1 MAEIRADR
9 DRFVAFAFAAADLL
23 IELDAKRRI
32 VFATGAAQSLI
43 GLAAA
48 KLAGRHFLDLFP
60 PTDQSFATRV
70 LDGLTEAE
78 RIEPVAIALARPDGG
93 TTRVWLGG
101 CRFGGNESNYFL
113 AVSHLITPLSAEAEG
128 GRDPETR
135 LLDAD
140 ALPDVLKR
148 VSQSSGGDEPVALTM
163 LHLDGLS
170 ALQQR
175 LGDQRRSELMSE
187 IGAVLRLNSSGGD
200 AAAQI
205 SDTGFALVQRPG
217 LDSGAIE
224 AELASITA
232 AAAPNRRPLAVRTA
246 QVVIEAA
253 DLEDKNAAQA
263 LAYCVKKFSQSDGRD
278 FSLASLE
285 EALAG
290 MVDETLDRV
299 AQMRSTVSSGDFSLV
314 FQPIV
319 DLESGGVH
327 HFEVLSRFAPGES
340 PYEFI
345 LFSEEVG
352 MAAELDLAVCE
363 KVVKLMSSTP
373 TAAPVAVNLSG
384 KSMASLPF
392 MTRLARLL
400 ADAKINRS
408 KLMFEITESSAIDNL
423 DQADTFLQGLRKL
436 GHRIC
441 LDDFGAGFGAYTYLR
456 RFEIDFVKLDGPFL
470 KNGMNNMRDRSL
482 LRSIAAV
489 CAELGAK
496 TIGEM
501 IETREEAYAAAGL
514 GVDYGQGYYFGRP
527 LTSPTLPPL
536 PAPGAIVF

>member
-43 GLAAA
+43 GLSAA
-48 KLAGRHFLDLFP
+48 KLSGRAFLDLFP
-60 PTDQSFATRV
+60 APERGFATRV
-70 LDGLTEAE
+70 LDGLAEAE
-78 RIEPVAIALARPDGG
+78 RIEPVSIPLARADGG
-93 TTRVWLGG
+93 MTRVWLGG
-101 CRFGGNESNYFL
+101 CRFGGSGSNYYL
-113 AVSHLITPLSAEAEG
+113 AVSHLTIPLSPEAEDA
-128 GRDPETR
+128 RNPQTR
-135 LLDAD
+135 LLDAG

-148 VSQSSGGDEPVALTM
+148 ASDAAGGEAPVALTM
-163 LHLDGLS
+163 LHLDGLD

-175 LGDQRRSELMSE
+175 LTGERRAELMGE
-187 IGAVLRLNSSGGD
+187 IGAVLRLSSAGGD

-205 SDTGFALVQRPG
+205 SGTDFALVQRPG
-217 LDSGAIE
+217 LDADAIQ

-232 AAAPNRRPLAVRTA
+232 AAAPNRRPLAMRTA
-246 QVVIEAA
+246 QVAINAV
-253 DLEDKNAAQA
+253 DLDDESAAQA
-263 LAYCVKKFSQSDGRD
+263 LAYCVRKFSQSDGQD

-285 EALAG
+285 QALAG
-290 MVDETLDRV
+290 MVDQTLDRV
-299 AQMRSTVSSGDFSLV
+299 AKLRTTVTSGDFSLV

-319 DLESGGVH
+319 SLETGGVH

-363 KVVKLMSSTP
+363 KVLTLMTGSP
-373 TAAPVAVNLSG
+373 GAAPIAVNLSG
-384 KSMASLPF
+384 KSLASLPF
-392 MTRLARLL
+392 MSRLARLL
-400 ADAKINRS
+400 TDARIDRK
-408 KLMFEITESSAIDNL
+408 KLMFEITESGAIDNL
-423 DQADTFLQGLRKL
+423 DQANGFLQNLRKL

-456 RFEIDFVKLDGPFL
+456 RFEIDYVKLDGPFL
-470 KNGMNNMRDRSL
+470 KSGMSNPRDSAL
-482 LRSIAAV
+482 LRSIATV
-489 CAELGAK
+489 CAELGAE

-514 GVDYGQGYYFGRP
+514 GVTHGQGYYFGRP
-527 LTSPTLPPL
+527 VASPTLPPM
-536 PAPGAIVF
+536 PARGATGF

>member
-43 GLAAA
+43 GIAAA
-48 KLAGRHFLDLFP
+48 KLTGRHFLDLFP
-60 PTDQSFATRV
+60 SGDRGFATRV

-78 RIEPVAIALARPDGG
+78 RIEPVALALARPDGG
-93 TTRVWLGG
+93 ATRVWLGG
-101 CRFGGNESNYFL
+101 CRFGGNQSNYFL
-113 AVSHLITPLSAEAEG
+113 AISHLISPLSAEIEE
-128 GRDPETR
+128 GRDPESR
-135 LLDAD
+135 LLDGN

-148 VSQSSGGDEPVALTM
+148 VSQSTGDQPVALTM

-187 IGAVLRLNSSGGD
+187 IGAVLRLSSTGGD

-205 SDTGFALVQRPG
+205 SDQQFALVQRPG
-217 LDSGAIE
+217 VDSDTIE
-224 AELASITA
+224 AELATITA
-232 AAAPNRRPLAVRTA
+232 AASPNRRPLAMRSA
-246 QVVIEAA
+246 QVVVEAA
-253 DLEDKNAAQA
+253 DLDDKNAAQA
-263 LAYCVKKFSQSDGRD
+263 LAYCVRKFSESDGRD

-299 AQMRSTVSSGDFSLV
+299 AQMRATVSSGDFSLV

-319 DLESGGVH
+319 DLESGEVH
-327 HFEVLSRFAPGES
+327 HYEVLSRFAPGES
-340 PYEFI
+340 PYDYI

-363 KVVKLMSSTP
+363 KVVRLMAGTP
-373 TAAPVAVNLSG
+373 SAAPVAVNLSG
-384 KSMASLPF
+384 KSMTSAPF
-392 MTRLARLL
+392 MTRLTRLL
-400 ADAKINRS
+400 ADARVDRT

-423 DQADTFLQGLRKL
+423 DQADVFLQRLRAL

-441 LDDFGAGFGAYTYLR
+441 LDDFGAGFAAYTYLR

-470 KNGMNNMRDRSL
+470 KNGMSNMRDRSL

-489 CAELGAK
+489 CAELGAR

-514 GVDYGQGYYFGRP
+514 GVNFGQGYFFGRP
-527 LTSPTLPPL
+527 LTSAAMPPQPL
-536 PAPGAIVF
+536 PGALAL

>member
-23 IELDAKRRI
+23 IELDAKRRV

-43 GLAAA
+43 GMSAA
-48 KLAGRHFLDLFP
+48 KLSGRHFIDLFP
-60 PTDQSFATRV
+60 APERGFAGRV
-70 LDGLTEAE
+70 LDGLSDAE
-78 RIEPVAIALARPDGG
+78 RIEPVSIPLARADGG

-101 CRFGGNESNYFL
+101 CRFGGNGSNYFL
-113 AVSHLITPLSAEAEG
+113 AISHLTIPLSSEAEDA
-128 GRDPETR
+128 RNPQTR

-148 VSQSSGGDEPVALTM
+148 VSEASSGETPVALTM
-163 LHLDGLS
+163 LHLDGLE
-170 ALQQR
+170 ALQRR
-175 LGDQRRSELMSE
+175 LTVQRRAELMGE
-187 IGAVLRLNSSGGD
+187 IGAVLRLSSAGGD

-205 SDTGFALVQRPG
+205 SGTDFALVQRPG
-217 LDSGAIE
+217 LDSEAIQ

-232 AAAPNRRPLAVRTA
+232 AAAPNRRPLAMRTA
-246 QVVIEAA
+246 QVAINAV
-253 DLEDKNAAQA
+253 DLDDESAAQA
-263 LAYCVKKFSQSDGRD
+263 LAYCVKKFSQSDGKD

-285 EALAG
+285 QALAG
-290 MVDETLDRV
+290 MVDQTLDRV
-299 AQMRSTVSSGDFSLV
+299 AKLRTTVTSGDFSLV

-319 DLESGGVH
+319 SLETGVVH

-363 KVVKLMSSTP
+363 KVLKLMAGSP
-373 TAAPVAVNLSG
+373 GAAPIAVNLSG

-392 MTRLARLL
+392 MSRLARLL
-400 ADAKINRS
+400 TEARIDRR

-423 DQADTFLQGLRKL
+423 DQADGFLQNLRKL

-456 RFEIDFVKLDGPFL
+456 RFEIDYVKLDGPFL
-470 KNGMNNMRDRSL
+470 KSGMSNTRDSAL
-482 LRSIAAV
+482 LRSITRV
-489 CAELGAK
+489 CEELGAE

-514 GVDYGQGYYFGRP
+514 GVTHGQGYYFGRP
-527 LTSPTLPPL
+527 LTSPTLPHM
-536 PAPGAIVF
+536 PAPGEMSF

>member
-48 KLAGRHFLDLFP
+48 KLAGRHFMDLFP
-60 PTDQSFATRV
+60 PSDQGFAGRV

-78 RIEPVAIALARPDGG
+78 RIEPVAIPLARPDGG

-101 CRFGGNESNYFL
+101 CRFGGEGSNYFL
-113 AVSHLITPLSAEAEG
+113 AISHLITPLSDAVEEA
-128 GRDPETR
+128 RDPETR
-135 LLDAD
+135 LLDAE

-148 VSQSSGGDEPVALTM
+148 VSQSTGDGPVSLTM
-163 LHLDGLS
+163 LHLDGLEG
-170 ALQQR
+170 LQQR
-175 LGDQRRSELMSE
+175 LTEQRRSELMGE
-187 IGAVLRLNSSGGD
+187 IGAVLRLSSTGGD

-205 SDTGFALVQRPG
+205 SDSGFALVPRPG

-232 AAAPNRRPLAVRTA
+232 AAAPNRRPLAVRSA

-345 LFSEEVG
+345 VFSEEVG

-363 KVVKLMSSTP
+363 KVVKLMTGSP
-373 TAAPVAVNLSG
+373 AAAPIAVNLSG

-400 ADAKINRS
+400 ADAPIDRT

-423 DQADTFLQGLRKL
+423 DQADTFLQSLRAL

-456 RFEIDFVKLDGPFL
+456 RFEIDYVKLDGPFL

-482 LRSIAAV
+482 LRSIATV
-489 CAELGAK
+489 CEELGAK

-514 GVDYGQGYYFGRP
+514 GVNFGQGYYFGRP
-527 LTSPTLPPL
+527 LTSPTLPPM
-536 PAPGAIVF
+536 PTPGAMAF

>member
-43 GLAAA
+43 GVSAA
-48 KLAGRHFLDLFP
+48 KLSGRHFIDLFP
-60 PTDQSFATRV
+60 APERGFAMRV
-70 LDGLTEAE
+70 LDGLAEAE
-78 RIEPVAIALARPDGG
+78 RIEPVSIPLARVDGG

-101 CRFGGNESNYFL
+101 CRFGGGGSNYFL
-113 AVSHLITPLSAEAEG
+113 AVSHLTIPLSPEAEDA
-128 GRDPETR
+128 RNPQTR
-135 LLDAD
+135 LLDAE

-148 VSQSSGGDEPVALTM
+148 ASEAAGGEAPVALTM
-163 LHLDGLS
+163 LHLDGLD

-175 LGDQRRSELMSE
+175 LTGERRAELMGE
-187 IGAVLRLNSSGGD
+187 IGAVLRLSSAGGD

-205 SDTGFALVQRPG
+205 SGTDFALVQRPG
-217 LDSGAIE
+217 LDADAIQ

-232 AAAPNRRPLAVRTA
+232 AAAPNRRPLAMRTA
-246 QVVIEAA
+246 QVAISAA
-253 DLEDKNAAQA
+253 DLDDVGAAQA
-263 LAYCVKKFSQSDGRD
+263 LAYCVRKFSQSDGKD

-285 EALAG
+285 QALAG
-290 MVDETLDRV
+290 MVDQTLDRV
-299 AQMRSTVSSGDFSLV
+299 AKLRTTVTSGDFSLV

-319 DLESGGVH
+319 SLETGGVH

-363 KVVKLMSSTP
+363 KVLKLMAGSP
-373 TAAPVAVNLSG
+373 GAAPIAVNLSG
-384 KSMASLPF
+384 KSLASLPF
-392 MTRLARLL
+392 MNRLARLL
-400 ADAKINRS
+400 TEARIDRR

-423 DQADTFLQGLRKL
+423 DQANGFLQNLRKL

-456 RFEIDFVKLDGPFL
+456 RFEIDYVKLDGPFL
-470 KNGMNNMRDRSL
+470 KSGMSNPRDSAL
-482 LRSIAAV
+482 LRSITTV
-489 CAELGAK
+489 CAELGAE

-514 GVDYGQGYYFGRP
+514 GVTHGQGYYFGRP
-527 LTSPTLPPL
+527 VASPALPAL
-536 PAPGAIVF
+536 PAPGASSF

>member
-43 GLAAA
+43 GLSAA
-48 KLAGRHFLDLFP
+48 KLSGRAFLDLFP
-60 PTDQSFATRV
+60 APERGFATRV
-70 LDGLTEAE
+70 LDGLAEAE
-78 RIEPVAIALARPDGG
+78 RIEPVSIPLARADGG
-93 TTRVWLGG
+93 MTRVWLGG
-101 CRFGGNESNYFL
+101 CRFGGSGSNYYL
-113 AVSHLITPLSAEAEG
+113 AVSHLTIPLSPEAEDA
-128 GRDPETR
+128 RNPQTR
-135 LLDAD
+135 LLDAG

-148 VSQSSGGDEPVALTM
+148 ASDAAGGEAPVALTM
-163 LHLDGLS
+163 LHLDGLD

-175 LGDQRRSELMSE
+175 LTGERRAELMGE
-187 IGAVLRLNSSGGD
+187 IGAVLRLSSAGGD

-205 SDTGFALVQRPG
+205 SGTDFALVQRPG
-217 LDSGAIE
+217 LDADAIQ

-232 AAAPNRRPLAVRTA
+232 AAAPNRRPLAMRTA
-246 QVVIEAA
+246 QVAINAV
-253 DLEDKNAAQA
+253 DLDDESAAQA
-263 LAYCVKKFSQSDGRD
+263 LAYCVRKFSQSDGQD

-285 EALAG
+285 QALAG
-290 MVDETLDRV
+290 MVDQTLDRV
-299 AQMRSTVSSGDFSLV
+299 AKLRTTVTSGDFSLV

-319 DLESGGVH
+319 SLETGGVH

-363 KVVKLMSSTP
+363 KVLKLMAGSP
-373 TAAPVAVNLSG
+373 GAAPIAVNLSG
-384 KSMASLPF
+384 KSLASLPF
-392 MTRLARLL
+392 MSRLARLL
-400 ADAKINRS
+400 TDARIDRK
-408 KLMFEITESSAIDNL
+408 KLMFEITESGAIDNL
-423 DQADTFLQGLRKL
+423 DQANGFLQNLRKL

-456 RFEIDFVKLDGPFL
+456 RFEIDYVKLDGPFL
-470 KNGMNNMRDRSL
+470 KSGMSNPRDSAL
-482 LRSIAAV
+482 LRSIATV
-489 CAELGAK
+489 CAELGAE

-514 GVDYGQGYYFGRP
+514 GVTHGQGYYFGRP
-527 LTSPTLPPL
+527 VASPTLPPM
-536 PAPGAIVF
+536 PARGATGF

>member
-23 IELDAKRRI
+23 IELDANRRI
-32 VFATGAAQSLI
+32 VFATGAAQTLI
-43 GLAAA
+43 GVAASA
-48 KLAGRHFLDLFP
+48 LVGRPFVGLFP
-60 PTDQSFATRV
+60 PADQSFAARV
-70 LDGLTEAE
+70 LDGLAQTE
-78 RIEPVAIALARPDGG
+78 RIEPIVIPLARPDGG
-93 TTRVWLGG
+93 ATRVSLGG
-101 CRFGGNESNYFL
+101 CRFGGATSHYYL
-113 AVSHLITPLSAEAEG
+113 SLSHLVAPFSAEIEE
-128 GRDPETR
+128 GRDPQTR
-135 LLDAD
+135 LLDAE

-148 VSQSSGGDEPVALTM
+148 VSQATGDASVSLTM
-163 LHLDGLS
+163 LHLEGLS

-175 LGDQRRSELMSE
+175 LSEERRNELMGE
-187 IGAVLRLNSSGGD
+187 IGAVLRLSSSGGD
-200 AAAQI
+200 AATQI
-205 SDTGFALVQRPG
+205 SDSEFALVQRPG

-232 AAAPNRRPLAVRTA
+232 AASPNRRPLSVRSA
-246 QVVIEAA
+246 QVVVEAA
-253 DLEDKNAAQA
+253 DLADKNAAQA
-263 LAYCVKKFSQSDGRD
+263 LAYCVKKFSESDGRD

-285 EALAG
+285 DALAG

-299 AQMRSTVSSGDFSLV
+299 AQMRTTVSSGDFSLV

-319 DLESGGVH
+319 DLESGEVH

-345 LFSEEVG
+345 VFSEEVG

-363 KVVKLMSSTP
+363 KVVRLMASTP
-373 TAAPVAVNLSG
+373 MAAPVAINLSG
-384 KSMASLPF
+384 KSMANQAF
-392 MTRLARLL
+392 MTRLIRLL
-400 ADAKINRS
+400 ADAQINRS
-408 KLMFEITESSAIDNL
+408 KLLFEITESGAIDDF
-423 DQADTFLQGLRKL
+423 DQADAFLQHLRGL

-456 RFEIDFVKLDGPFL
+456 RFAIDFVKLDGLFL
-470 KNGMNNMRDRSL
+470 KDGMNNMRDQSL

-489 CAELGAK
+489 CAELGAQ

-514 GVDYGQGYYFGRP
+514 GVDFGQGYFFGRP

-536 PAPGAIVF
+536 PPPGSAAF

>member
-43 GLAAA
+43 GVAAS
-48 KLAGRHFLDLFP
+48 KLGGRHFLDLFP
-60 PTDQSFATRV
+60 PADQGFATRV
-70 LDGLTEAE
+70 LDGLTESE
-78 RIEPVAIALARPDGG
+78 RIEPAALALARPDGG

-113 AVSHLITPLSAEAEG
+113 ALSHLVAPLPSDVED
-128 GRDPETR
+128 GRDPQTR
-135 LLDAD
+135 LLDAA

-148 VSQSSGGDEPVALTM
+148 VSQSTGDQPVSLTM
-163 LHLDGLS
+163 LHLDGLT

-175 LGDQRRSELMSE
+175 LGEQRRNELMSE
-187 IGAVLRLNSSGGD
+187 IGAVLRLSSTGGD

-205 SDTGFALVQRPG
+205 SDQEFALVQRPG
-217 LDSGAIE
+217 VDSEAIE
-224 AELASITA
+224 AELATITA
-232 AAAPNRRPLAVRTA
+232 AASPSRRPLAMRSA
-246 QVVIEAA
+246 QVVVDAA
-253 DLEDKNAAQA
+253 DLADKNAAQA

-299 AQMRSTVSSGDFSLV
+299 AEMRATVSSGDFSLV

-319 DLESGGVH
+319 DLESGCVH
-327 HFEVLSRFAPGES
+327 HFEVLSRFTPGES
-340 PYEFI
+340 PYDYI
-345 LFSEEVG
+345 VFSEEVG

-363 KVVKLMSSTP
+363 KVVRLMAGAP

-392 MTRLARLL
+392 MTRLTRLL
-400 ADAKINRS
+400 ADARIDRT

-423 DQADTFLQGLRKL
+423 DQADAFLQGLRTL

-470 KNGMNNMRDRSL
+470 KNGMNNMRDRAL

-489 CAELGAK
+489 CGELGAR

-514 GVDYGQGYYFGRP
+514 GVNFGQGYFFGRP
-527 LTSPTLPPL
+527 LTSPTLPPRPESDAAGL
-536 PAPGAIVF
+536 

>member
-43 GLAAA
+43 GVSAAN
-48 KLAGRHFLDLFP
+48 LAGRHFIDLFP
-60 PTDQSFATRV
+60 AAERGFATRV
-70 LDGLTEAE
+70 LDGLSDAE
-78 RIEPVAIALARPDGG
+78 RIEPVSIPLARVDGG
-93 TTRVWLGG
+93 AARVWLGG
-101 CRFGGNESNYFL
+101 CRFGGNASHYFL
-113 AVSHLITPLSAEAEG
+113 AVSHLTIPLSPEAEDA
-128 GRDPETR
+128 RNPQTR
-135 LLDAD
+135 LLDAE

-148 VSQSSGGDEPVALTM
+148 VSEAAGSEAPVALTM
-163 LHLDGLS
+163 LHLDGLQ

-175 LGDQRRSELMSE
+175 LTDQRRAELMGE
-187 IGAVLRLNSSGGD
+187 IGAVLRLSSAGGD

-205 SDTGFALVQRPG
+205 SETDFALVQRPG
-217 LDSGAIE
+217 LDANAIQ

-232 AAAPNRRPLAVRTA
+232 AAAPNRRPLAMRTA
-246 QVVIEAA
+246 QVAINAA
-253 DLEDKNAAQA
+253 DLDDESAAQA
-263 LAYCVKKFSQSDGRD
+263 LAYCVKKFSQTDGKD

-285 EALAG
+285 QALAG
-290 MVDETLDRV
+290 MVDQTLDRV
-299 AQMRSTVSSGDFSLV
+299 AKLRTTVTSGDFSLV

-319 DLESGGVH
+319 NLETGGVH

-340 PYEFI
+340 PYEYI

-363 KVVKLMSSTP
+363 KVLKLMAGSP
-373 TAAPVAVNLSG
+373 AAAAIAVNLSG

-400 ADAKINRS
+400 TEARIDRK

-423 DQADTFLQGLRKL
+423 DQANGFLQNLRKL

-456 RFEIDFVKLDGPFL
+456 RFEIDYVKLDGPFL
-470 KNGMNNMRDRSL
+470 KSAMSNMRDSAL
-482 LRSIAAV
+482 LRSITTV
-489 CAELGAK
+489 CAELGAE

-514 GVDYGQGYYFGRP
+514 GVTHGQGYFFGRP
-527 LTSPTLPPL
+527 LTSPTLPPM
-536 PAPGAIVF
+536 PASGATAF

>member
-43 GLAAA
+43 GMSAAE
-48 KLAGRHFLDLFP
+48 LSGRPFIDLFP
-60 PTDQSFATRV
+60 APERGFTSRV
-70 LDGLTEAE
+70 LDGLSAAE
-78 RIEPVAIALARPDGG
+78 RIEPVSIPLARIDGG

-101 CRFGGNESNYFL
+101 CRFGGNGSHYFL
-113 AVSHLITPLSAEAEG
+113 TISHLTTLLSPEAEDA
-128 GRDPETR
+128 RNPQTR

-148 VSQSSGGDEPVALTM
+148 VGEASGGQTPVALTM
-163 LHLDGLS
+163 LHLDGLE
-170 ALQQR
+170 ALQRR
-175 LGDQRRSELMSE
+175 LTDQRRAELMGE
-187 IGAVLRLNSSGGD
+187 IGAVLRLSSAGGD

-205 SDTGFALVQRPG
+205 SGTDFALVQRPG
-217 LDSGAIE
+217 LDADAIQ

-232 AAAPNRRPLAVRTA
+232 AAAPNRRPLAMRTA
-246 QVVIEAA
+246 QVAINAV
-253 DLEDKNAAQA
+253 DLDDESAAQA
-263 LAYCVKKFSQSDGRD
+263 LAYCVKKFSESDGKD

-285 EALAG
+285 QALAG
-290 MVDETLDRV
+290 MVDQTLDRV
-299 AQMRSTVSSGDFSLV
+299 AKLRATVASGDFSLV

-319 DLESGGVH
+319 SLETGVVH

-340 PYEFI
+340 PYEYI

-363 KVVKLMSSTP
+363 KVLKLMAGSP
-373 TAAPVAVNLSG
+373 GAAPIAVNLSG

-392 MTRLARLL
+392 MSRLARLL
-400 ADAKINRS
+400 TEARIDRR

-423 DQADTFLQGLRKL
+423 DQANGFLQNLRKL

-456 RFEIDFVKLDGPFL
+456 RFEIDYVKLDGPFL
-470 KNGMNNMRDRSL
+470 KSGMSNARDSAL
-482 LRSIAAV
+482 LRSITGV
-489 CAELGAK
+489 CAELGAE

-514 GVDYGQGYYFGRP
+514 GVTHGQGYYFGRP
-527 LTSPTLPPL
+527 LTSPTLPPM
-536 PAPGAIVF
+536 PAPGEMSL

>member
-32 VFATGAAQSLI
+32 LFATGAAQSLI
-43 GLAAA
+43 GVSAA
-48 KLAGRHFLDLFP
+48 KLAGSHFIDLFP
-60 PTDQSFATRV
+60 PAERGFANRV
-70 LDGLTEAE
+70 LDGLADAE
-78 RIEPVAIALARPDGG
+78 RIEPVAIPLARPDGG
-93 TTRVWLGG
+93 ATRVWLGG
-101 CRFGGNESNYFL
+101 CRFGGSGSNYFL
-113 AVSHLITPLSAEAEG
+113 AISYLTVPLSPEAEDA
-128 GRDPETR
+128 RNPQSR

-148 VSQSSGGDEPVALTM
+148 VSDAAGGDGTVALTM
-163 LHLDGLS
+163 LHLDGLD

-175 LGDQRRSELMSE
+175 LSDQRRAELMGE
-187 IGAVLRLNSSGGD
+187 IGAVLRLSSAGGD

-205 SDTGFALVQRPG
+205 SDSGFALVQRPG
-217 LDSGAIE
+217 ADADAIQ

-232 AAAPNRRPLAVRTA
+232 AAAPNRRPLAMRTA
-246 QVVIEAA
+246 QVAINAI
-253 DLEDKNAAQA
+253 DLDNEGAAQA
-263 LAYCVKKFSQSDGRD
+263 LAYCVKKFSQSDGSD

-285 EALAG
+285 QALAG
-290 MVDETLDRV
+290 MVDQTLDRV
-299 AQMRSTVSSGDFSLV
+299 AKLRATVTAGDFSLV

-319 DLESGGVH
+319 NLETRGVH

-363 KVVKLMSSTP
+363 KVVKLMTGSP
-373 TAAPVAVNLSG
+373 MAAPVAVNLSG

-400 ADAKINRS
+400 TEARIDRK
-408 KLMFEITESSAIDNL
+408 KLMFEITESSAIENL
-423 DQADTFLQGLRKL
+423 DRADSFLQNLRKL

-456 RFEIDFVKLDGPFL
+456 RFEIDYVKLDGPFL
-470 KNGMNNMRDRSL
+470 QSAMCNARDSVL
-482 LRSIAAV
+482 LRSITTV
-489 CAELGAK
+489 CAELGAA

-501 IETREEAYAAAGL
+501 IETREEAYAAAAL
-514 GVDYGQGYYFGRP
+514 GVTHGQGYFFGRP
-527 LTSPTLPPL
+527 LTSPTLPPM
-536 PAPGAIVF
+536 PAPGAVAF